1 MADRMQNASPNKK
14 RILIVDDESGQRFL
28 CNMALKR
35 LGYET
40 VAVENGREA
49 IAKFTNAKDAGE
61 DSPFA
66 LVLLDMVMEED
77 FDGLKTCDA
86 IQDLYPEQKTI
97 IVSGY
102 AKGKKGDAAERLGAD
117 WLAKPYTIPELA
129 AAVKKQLEPVE

>member
-1 MADRMQNASPNKK
+1 MTDKMKSDSPDKK
-14 RILIVDDESGQRFL
+14 RILIVDDEAGQRFL
-28 CNMALKR
+28 CNIALKR

-40 VAVENGREA
+40 VPVEGGREA
-49 IAKFTNAKDAGE
+49 IAKLREAKSAGE

-86 IQDLYPEQKTI
+86 IQSIYPGHKVI

-102 AKGKKGDAAERLGAD
+102 SKGDRAKAAMRRGAD

-129 AAVKKQLEPVE
+129 KAVKKQLGSDK